1 MVEDLVPILVPIFVC
16 CVLPI
21 AVVANIFRSV
31 SNSENQRARVMI
43 EAINHSD
50 KVDTDKLIESMKKQP
65 MTPRRLLSLRILR
78 GLIFFLVG
86 LCFMI
91 YYFVDPLDSSFLLV
105 GLILAAVGIAYL
117 VVYLATRKSVLKE
130 GK

>member
-1 MVEDLVPILVPIFVC
+1 MVEDLVPILVPIFLC

-21 AVVANIFRSV
+21 AVVAIIFRSV

-65 MTPRRLLSLRILR
+65 MTPRRLLSLRLLR

-105 GLILAAVGIAYL
+105 GLVLAAVGIAYL

>member
-1 MVEDLVPILVPIFVC
+1 MVEDLVPILVPIFLC

-21 AVVANIFRSV
+21 AVVAIIFRSV

>member
-21 AVVANIFRSV
+21 AVVAIIFRSV
-31 SNSENQRARVMI
+31 SNSENQHARVMI

>member
-1 MVEDLVPILVPIFVC
+1 MVEDLVPILVPIFLC

-21 AVVANIFRSV
+21 AVVAIIFRSV

-65 MTPRRLLSLRILR
+65 MTPRRLLSLRLLR

-91 YYFVDPLDSSFLLV
+91 YYFVDPLDSLFLLV

>member
-21 AVVANIFRSV
+21 AVVAIIFRSV

>member
-1 MVEDLVPILVPIFVC
+1 MVEDLVPILVPIFLC

-21 AVVANIFRSV
+21 AVVAIIFRSV

-65 MTPRRLLSLRILR
+65 MTPRRLLSLRLLR

-91 YYFVDPLDSSFLLV
+91 YYFVDPLDSSFQLV

>member
-21 AVVANIFRSV
+21 AVVAIIFRSD

-65 MTPRRLLSLRILR
+65 MTPRRLLSLRLLR

>member
-1 MVEDLVPILVPIFVC
+1 MVEDLVPILVPIFLC

-21 AVVANIFRSV
+21 AVVAIIFRSV

-65 MTPRRLLSLRILR
+65 MTPRRLLSLRLLR

-105 GLILAAVGIAYL
+105 GLILAAVGIA
-117 VVYLATRKSVLKE
+117 
-130 GK
+130 